1 MNGGTPLWGV
11 QPTDLRRATTERRGC
26 QDDCEYS
33 TQYSISTAQLCLW
46 DGCAQLML
54 CSGSCGTESQS
65 WGMSSVLCSAPLT
78 TATAPP
84 RQNPQPAKCPYCP
97 ARLPKMQK
105 DQAAPRTSPI
115 PQNGPIPSN
124 ASGSVLSS
132 PVLSF
137 CPLSLPVSANNA
149 CLLSFCPLPRP
160 VQFPV
165 HVINTCRSD
174 DTAIQWLRVPL
185 YRAISGMAQ
194 VGSAKDE
201 RRTQIL
207 SDHLKKGGSGV
218 RGVNRGR

>member
-84 RQNPQPAKCPYCP
+84 RQNPQPAKCPCCP

-105 DQAAPRTSPI
+105 DQAAPPTSPI

-132 PVLSF
+132 CRSF
-137 CPLSLPVSANNA
+137 
-149 CLLSFCPLPRP
+149 LLSSFSSRPSSSPSFLLSSSSSRPIPRACH
-160 VQFPV
+160 Q
-165 HVINTCRSD
+165 HM
-174 DTAIQWLRVPL
+174 Q
-185 YRAISGMAQ
+185 
-194 VGSAKDE
+194 K
-201 RRTQIL
+201 
-207 SDHLKKGGSGV
+207 
-218 RGVNRGR
+218 